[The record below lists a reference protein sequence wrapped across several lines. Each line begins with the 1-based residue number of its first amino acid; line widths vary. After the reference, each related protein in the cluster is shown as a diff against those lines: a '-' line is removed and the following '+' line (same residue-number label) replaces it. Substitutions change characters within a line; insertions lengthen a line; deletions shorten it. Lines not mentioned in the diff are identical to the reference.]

1 MRDLQQGSGLGQDD
15 PRAEIFVDIRS
26 AEVGLKFANN
36 PSRRNRDTRCSS
48 MGSGDGVLDLGSPE
62 GEQRRELGRSSGRQD
77 LGVVEMRD
85 GRSVD
90 DERDRLEEDNSPT
103 EKGDGVINDQV

>member
-1 MRDLQQGSGLGQDD
+1 
-15 PRAEIFVDIRS
+15 
-26 AEVGLKFANN
+26 
-36 PSRRNRDTRCSS
+36 
-48 MGSGDGVLDLGSPE
+48 LDLGSPE

-90 DERDRLEEDNSPT
+90 NERDRLEKHNSPT
-103 EKGDGVINDQV
+103 EKGDGVVDDQV